1 VPDLSNGV
9 VTKAAMRAA
18 VLARRRALPAPVLAD
33 AAARVRESL
42 SALVRR
48 SPVGRVCAYV
58 PVGAEPGGDALPA
71 ELASALPGDGSL
83 LLPVLRPDLDVQ
95 WAAYEGPGSLVPAGR
110 GLREP
115 RGRRLGVDAV
125 RSVDLVV
132 VPALAVDVEGVRLGR
147 GGGSYDRVLAR
158 VRPGIP
164 VVALLHDG
172 ELVPAVPAQPHDRRV
187 SGVITPAAGL
197 VPLPGRRPLD
207 ERDGLTH
214 H

>member
-18 VLARRRALPAPVLAD
+18 MRARRRALPAAVLAD

-58 PVGAEPGGDALPA
+58 PVGAEPGGDGLPA
-71 ELASALPGDGSL
+71 ELASALPDDGSL
-83 LLPVLRPDLDVQ
+83 LLPVLRPDLDLD
-95 WAAYEGPGSLVPAGR
+95 WAAYAGQDSLVPAGR

-115 RGRRLGVDAV
+115 RGRRLGVEAV
-125 RSVDLVV
+125 TSADLVV
-132 VPALAVDVEGVRLGR
+132 VPALAVDTDGVRLGR
-147 GGGSYDRVLAR
+147 GGGSYDRVLSR
-158 VRPGIP
+158 VRPGVP

-172 ELVPAVPAQPHDRRV
+172 ELVPALPAQPHDRRV
-187 SGVITPAAGL
+187 SGVITPTAGF
-197 VPLPGRRPLD
+197 VPLPTRRRLD
-207 ERDGLTH
+207 ERHGLTH

>member
-1 VPDLSNGV
+1 VPDFSNGV

-18 VLARRRALPAPVLAD
+18 MLARRRALPAPALAD

-48 SPVGRVCAYV
+48 QPVGRVCAYV
-58 PVGAEPGGDALPA
+58 PVGREPGGEALPA
-71 ELASALPGDGSL
+71 ELASALPVDASL
-83 LLPVLRPDLDVQ
+83 LLPVLRPDLDVD
-95 WAAYEGPGSLVPAGR
+95 WAAYAGSDSLVPAGR

-125 RSVDLVV
+125 TSADLVV
-132 VPALAVDVEGVRLGR
+132 VPALAVDLGGARLGR

-172 ELVPAVPAQPHDRRV
+172 ELVPAVPAEPHDRRV
-187 SGVITPAAGL
+187 TGVITPTAGF
-197 VPLPGRRPLD
+197 VPLPTRRGLD
-207 ERDGLTH
+207 ERGGLTH